1 MLCYT
6 IGVPKVYPMSDTSVA
21 QIFVNFSKRKITV
34 MDEEG
39 YEKEVQWKWDKEGS
53 EGFAETVDNIQ
64 SAVDSDLITYCFA
77 VK

>member
-1 MLCYT
+1 
-6 IGVPKVYPMSDTSVA
+6 MSDTSVA

-34 MDEEG
+34 MDDEG

-53 EGFAETVDNIQ
+53 EGFAETVDSIQ

>member
-1 MLCYT
+1 
-6 IGVPKVYPMSDTSVA
+6 MSDTSVA

-34 MDEEG
+34 MDDEG

>member
-1 MLCYT
+1 
-6 IGVPKVYPMSDTSVA
+6 
-21 QIFVNFSKRKITV
+21 